1 MAKQRIKC
9 MKIYYSLFKMKT
21 VYFSLFSLHLS
32 QFSKLSKLRNQ
43 SQFLSFTPA
52 EAAFVYSVYR
62 IFLFVFD

>member
-1 MAKQRIKC
+1 
-9 MKIYYSLFKMKT
+9 MKT